1 MEIKPI
7 HTEADYQAALREID
21 TLLDAEPDPLE
32 TDRLEVLPALVWLYE
47 EAHHPIP
54 APDPIEALEYYL
66 ESRGLTRK
74 ALEPYIGR
82 TNRVSEIMNRRR
94 RLTLEMIR
102 KLQAGTGI
110 PATVLIQP
118 YDLVEQAFVEARSV
132 PHAFVTAD

>member
-7 HTEADYQAALREID
+7 RTEADYQAALKEID
-21 TLLDAEPDPLE
+21 VLLDAEPGSPE
-32 TDRLEVLPALVWLYE
+32 TDRLEVISSLVWLYE
-47 EAHHPIP
+47 EDHYPIP

-102 KLQAGTGI
+102 KLEAGTGI

-118 YDLVEQAFVEARSV
+118 YDLVEQESTEFVGAQHELVA
-132 PHAFVTAD
+132 AD

>member
-7 HTEADYQAALREID
+7 RTEADYQAALKEID
-21 TLLDAEPDPLE
+21 ALLEAEPGSPE
-32 TDRLEVLPALVWLYE
+32 TDRLEILSSLVWLYE
-47 EAHHPIP
+47 EDHYPIP

-74 ALEPYIGR
+74 VLEPYIGR

-102 KLQAGTGI
+102 KLEAGTGI

-118 YDLVEQAFVEARSV
+118 YDLVDQES
-132 PHAFVTAD
+132 TAAVDAQPALVAVD

>member
-7 HTEADYQAALREID
+7 RTEADYQAALREID
-21 TLLDAEPDPLE
+21 TLLYAEPGSAE
-32 TDRLEVLPALVWLYE
+32 ADRLEVLSSLVWLYE

-54 APDPIEALEYYL
+54 APDLIEALEYYL
-66 ESRGLTRK
+66 ESRGLTRQ

-102 KLQAGTGI
+102 KLEAGTGI

-118 YDLVEQAFVEARSV
+118 YDLIEQDLTEVRSV
-132 PHAFVTAD
+132 QHTFVAAD

>member
-7 HTEADYQAALREID
+7 RTEADYQAALKEID
-21 TLLDAEPDPLE
+21 ALLEAEPGSPE
-32 TDRLEVLPALVWLYE
+32 TDRLEILSSLVWLYE
-47 EAHHPIP
+47 EDHYPIP

-74 ALEPYIGR
+74 VLEPYIGR

-102 KLQAGTGI
+102 KLEAGTGI

-118 YDLVEQAFVEARSV
+118 YDLVDQES
-132 PHAFVTAD
+132 TAAVGAQPALVAVD

>member
-7 HTEADYQAALREID
+7 RTEADYQAALREID
-21 TLLDAEPDPLE
+21 TLLDAEPDSPE
-32 TDRLEVLPALVWLYE
+32 TDRLEVLSSLVWLYE
-47 EAHHPIP
+47 EANHSIP

-74 ALEPYIGR
+74 ALAPYIGH

-102 KLQAGTGI
+102 KLEAGTGI

-118 YDLVEQAFVEARSV
+118 YDLVEQELTGSKATLHSLVA
-132 PHAFVTAD
+132 AD

>member
-7 HTEADYQAALREID
+7 RTEVDYQAALREID
-21 TLLDAEPDPLE
+21 TLLDAEPDSPE
-32 TDRLEVLPALVWLYE
+32 TDRLEVISALVWLYE

-54 APDPIEALEYYL
+54 APDPTEALEYYL

-94 RLTLEMIR
+94 LTLEMIR
-102 KLQAGTGI
+102 KLKAGTGI

-118 YDLVEQAFVEARSV
+118 YDLVEQAFAEARPV

>member
-1 MEIKPI
+1 MEVKPI
-7 HTEADYQAALREID
+7 RTEADYQAALKEID
-21 TLLDAEPDPLE
+21 MLLDAEPHSPE
-32 TDRLEVLPALVWLYE
+32 TDRLEVLSSLVWLYE

-54 APDPIEALEYYL
+54 APNPIEALEYYL

-82 TNRVSEIMNRRR
+82 MNRVSEIMNRRR

-102 KLQAGTGI
+102 KLEAGTGI

-118 YDLVEQAFVEARSV
+118 YDLIVQETPETVSVSHEFVA
-132 PHAFVTAD
+132 AD

>member
-1 MEIKPI
+1 MEVKPI
-7 HTEADYQAALREID
+7 RTEADYQAALKEID
-21 TLLDAEPDPLE
+21 TLLDAEPDSPE
-32 TDRLEVLPALVWLYE
+32 TDRLEVLSSLVWLYE
-47 EAHHPIP
+47 EAHHPIS

-102 KLQAGTGI
+102 KLEAGTGI

-118 YDLVEQAFVEARSV
+118 YDLVEQESPETVSTLHEFL
-132 PHAFVTAD
+132 PAD